1 MSKVLQNAPR
11 EHSAILSTCIV
22 LHNAQREH
30 SAILWTCIK
39 LPSLFKTFI
48 LSGFEWSLKTS
59 FTACCIPWMYSLCLF
74 HLAVPWQ
81 LHVLRRVVLWFYV
94 WELQKAQQAVV
105 LSWIFLD
112 SNHYWAGRV
121 FGFVFV
127 FYLGEKEGF
136 IISSSGLQHS
146 TDGAT
151 A

>member
-1 MSKVLQNAPR
+1 MQNAPR

-30 SAILWTCIK
+30 TAILSTCIK

-48 LSGFEWSLKTS
+48 LFGFECSLKTS
-59 FTACCIPWMYSLCLF
+59 FTVCCIPWMYSLCLF

-81 LHVLRRVVLWFYV
+81 LHILRRVVLWFYV

-105 LSWIFLD
+105 ISWLFLD
-112 SNHYWAGRV
+112 HYWAGRV
-121 FGFVFV
+121 YGFVFV
-127 FYLGEKEGF
+127 FYLGEQELALD
-136 IISSSGLQHS
+136 SSSGLQHS
-146 TDGAT
+146 TDGST